1 MAVKNYEDA
10 FARLQDIVKQLEDG
24 DLPLQQS
31 LALFEEGIK
40 LFRQC
45 QGELQKAEGKI
56 SVLVK
61 SLEEGW
67 EAVPFDI

>member
-1 MAVKNYEDA
+1 MVVKSYEEA
-10 FARLQDIVKQLEDG
+10 FARLQEIVKKLEDG

-31 LALFEEGIK
+31 LELFEEGIK

-45 QGELQKAEGKI
+45 QGELQKAEGRI

-67 EAVPFDI
+67 EAVPFDL

>member
-61 SLEEGW
+61 SLEDGW